1 MKQIF
6 KLKHLSIVI
15 IFIIS
20 TLYVNSQISDAE
32 FDKRARELVGVM
44 TLDEKASLCSGL
56 DFWTTKSVE
65 RLKIPSIF
73 LTDGPHGLRKSTI
86 TTSFAG
92 DVVPATC
99 FPSASS
105 LAASWDIKLVEEV
118 GKAIGEECQANQVQ
132 IILGPGVNI
141 KRSPLCGRN
150 FEYYSEDPILAG
162 EMGAAWVRGVQS
174 QGVGTSLKHFAC
186 NNQENQRMTVSVEVD
201 DRTLREIYLKPFEI
215 IVKKE
220 QPWSVMASYN
230 RINGIYSC
238 ENEWLLNE
246 VLRNE
251 WGYKGFVV
259 SDWGAVNDRVTGIQ
273 ARMNLQMPGGPTN
286 QSIINAVN
294 QGILGVSDL
303 DQVVTDLLRVTLKA
317 ESLKKNNFTYD
328 ADQHHNLARKAGSE
342 CIVLLKNENSI
353 LPIDNQEP
361 KKIAVIGYFAQNP
374 RYLGG
379 GSSILQPT
387 KVDIPYNEIV
397 RMAGNKILLTFADGY
412 SEKDTTDKQTINKA
426 VNAARGADLA
436 IIFAGLPESYES
448 EGYDRRHLNLPEN
461 QNRLI
466 STIAVAQKNIIV
478 VLYNGS
484 PVTMPWLNEVDAVLL
499 GGING
504 QATGGAIADVL
515 FGKVNPSGKLAET
528 YPLKLQDNPSYFN
541 FPGENQEVHYSER
554 IFVGYRYYDIKN
566 VETLFPFG
574 YGLSYTTFEY
584 SDIQLSGKRINDTDP
599 LIVTVKVTNTG
610 NVKGKEVV
618 QLYVVD
624 YESTYLRP
632 VKELKAFTKVELQ
645 PGESKNVI
653 FSLGYSD
660 FAFYN
665 PTVKDWVV
673 ETGDFALLIG
683 ASSQDIRLMEDIHIT
698 ATKKWNVQLTR
709 YSLIR
714 DWLSH
719 PAGREVMEPI
729 IQGMVSSLAGDQELP
744 GNPADIINR
753 TLGDMPIIKL
763 VSFSQGMFTLEM
775 LDQMIEAANRE

>member
-1 MKQIF
+1 MKQRF
-6 KLKHLSIVI
+6 KLIHYSIVI
-15 IFIIS
+15 LLVTS
-20 TLYVNSQISDAE
+20 TIYSNAQISNSE
-32 FDKRARELVGVM
+32 FDKRARSLVSDM
-44 TLDEKASLCSGL
+44 TLEEKASLCSGK
-56 DFWTTKSVE
+56 DFWTTKPVE

-73 LTDGPHGLRKSTI
+73 MTDGPHGLRKSTI
-86 TTSFAG
+86 TTGFAG

-105 LAASWDIKLVEEV
+105 LAASWDVNLVEEV

-150 FEYYSEDPILAG
+150 FEYYSEDPILSG

-201 DRTLREIYLKPFEI
+201 ERTLREIYLRPFEI
-215 IVKKE
+215 IIKKE

-230 RINGIYSC
+230 RINGVYSC
-238 ENEWLLNE
+238 ENSWLLNE
-246 VLRNE
+246 ILRNE
-251 WGYKGFVV
+251 WGFQGFVV
-259 SDWGAVNDRVTGIQ
+259 SDWGAVNDRVTGIN
-273 ARMNLQMPGGPTN
+273 ARLNLQMPGGATD
-286 QSIINAVN
+286 QSIINAVH
-294 QGILGVSDL
+294 QGIISGAVL

-317 ESLKKNNFTYD
+317 ESLKKNNSTYD
-328 ADQHHNLARKAGSE
+328 ADQHHSLARKAGSE

-379 GSSILQPT
+379 GSSILKPT

-397 RMAGNKILLTFADGY
+397 SMAGNKILLTYADGY
-412 SEKDTTDKQTINKA
+412 SEKDTTDKQTISKA

-448 EGYDRRHLNLPEN
+448 EGFDRRHLNLPEN

-466 STIAVAQKNIIV
+466 SIIAAAQKNIIV

-484 PVTMPWLNEVDAVLL
+484 PVTMPWLDEVDAVLL

-528 YPLKLQDNPSYFN
+528 YPLKLEDNPSYLN

-554 IFVGYRYYDIKN
+554 VFVGYRYYDIKN
-566 VETLFPFG
+566 IATLFPFG

-584 SDIQLSGKRINDTDP
+584 NDIKLSADKINDTDA
-599 LIVTVKVTNTG
+599 LTVTVNVTNSG
-610 NVKGKEVV
+610 NIKGKETV
-618 QLYVVD
+618 QLYIVD

-665 PTVKDWVV
+665 SSVKDWVV
-673 ETGDFALLIG
+673 ETGDFAILIG
-683 ASSQDIRLMEDIHIT
+683 ASSQDIRLMGDIHIT
-698 ATKKWNVQLTR
+698 ATKKWNVKLTR
-709 YSLIR
+709 YSLVR
-714 DWLSH
+714 EWLSH
-719 PAGREVMEPI
+719 PAGREIMEPL
-729 IQGMVSSLAGDQELP
+729 IQGMVRSFAGDQELP
-744 GNPADIINR
+744 GNPADMIKR
-753 TLGDMPIIKL
+753 TMGEMPIIKL
-763 VSFSQGMFTLEM
+763 VSYSNGMFTLEM
-775 LDQMIEAANRE
+775 LDEMIREVNQ